1 MHTLP
6 RLVIN
11 LCDRLPNGFISFG
24 TYDMTMPAALSM
36 AEGPFDGWISGYIP
50 ASTHVCMHVAHEAR
64 VAAWAGTLYS
74 FDLQH
79 MADPFLRAVGRF
91 GGHARL
97 IEYLEAKYSAR
108 GVRRHAE
115 ALVAQIESAEF
126 VPESKIQWLAHP
138 ITGEVHAP
146 GQVHSEGDV
155 PFAFAGIEAV
165 WRGVDPR
172 DLFDFTK
179 DRGGVPD
186 AMEFLA
192 ASFSRPDEIVENIED
207 LDNAMYALRHGH
219 DTRQFQKCIAEWNA
233 KQDVRV
239 KLKDE
244 RRAVGLGSTV
254 NKQEALA
261 WCRQYLDSAI
271 DLEKAIDEHFT
282 NPL

>member
-6 RLVIN
+6 RLVVN

-50 ASTHVCMHVAHEAR
+50 ASTHVCMHVSHDAR
-64 VAAWAGTLYS
+64 VAAWNGTLYS

-115 ALVAQIESAEF
+115 ALVSQIEGAEF
-126 VPESKIQWLAHP
+126 VPASRIQWLAHP

-146 GQVHSEGDV
+146 GQVHPEGDV

-207 LDNAMYALRHGH
+207 LDTAVHALRHGK
-219 DTRQFQKCIAEWNA
+219 DSRQFQKCIAEWNA

-244 RRAVGLGSTV
+244 RRAVGLGSRV

>member
-1 MHTLP
+1 MHTIP

-24 TYDMTMPAALSM
+24 TYDMTMPAALTM

-50 ASTHVCMHVAHEAR
+50 ASTHVCMHVAHDAR
-64 VAAWAGTLYS
+64 VAAWNGTLFS

-79 MADPFLRAVGRF
+79 MADPFLRSVARF

-115 ALVAQIESAEF
+115 SLVAQIEGAEF
-126 VPESKIQWLAHP
+126 VPASRIQWLAHP
-138 ITGEVHAP
+138 ITGEVQAP
-146 GQVHSEGDV
+146 GQVRREGDV
-155 PFAFAGIEAV
+155 PFAFAGLEAV

-172 DLFDFTK
+172 ELYDFTK

-186 AMEFLA
+186 AMEYLA
-192 ASFSRPDEIVENIED
+192 ASFSRPGEIIENIEE
-207 LDNAMYALRHGH
+207 LDDAMHALRYSQDARLFH
-219 DTRQFQKCIAEWNA
+219 KWIADWNA
-233 KQDVRV
+233 KQNVRM

-244 RRAVGLGSTV
+244 RRAVGFGSLV
-254 NKQEALA
+254 DKQEALV
-261 WCRQYLDSAI
+261 WCRQYLDSAM
-271 DLEKAIDEHFT
+271 DLEKAVDEHFT